1 MEKVKFGTTFKVNP
15 YSWREVYHFGEIVQD
30 DKPFAGDLNERYTKF
45 CFDFKKL
52 KPSTLVDYDVLE
64 TFYGDLLNRASID
77 YLEGEYAITKFQWND
92 ADRILTIEDGK
103 EDKQNNSP
111 KREFMV
117 ELMPSGEKKP
127 VSYSGDAVEVKFQ

>member
-15 YSWREVYHFGEIVQD
+15 YTWREVINFGEVVQD

-45 CFDFKKL
+45 CFDFKNV

-77 YLEGEYAITKFQWND
+77 YLEGEYDDDT
-92 ADRILTIEDGK
+92 EDDLFIRTGGK
-103 EDKQNNSP
+103 YFHEKAKKLALVHKSLKQ
-111 KREFMV
+111 
-117 ELMPSGEKKP
+117 
-127 VSYSGDAVEVKFQ
+127 